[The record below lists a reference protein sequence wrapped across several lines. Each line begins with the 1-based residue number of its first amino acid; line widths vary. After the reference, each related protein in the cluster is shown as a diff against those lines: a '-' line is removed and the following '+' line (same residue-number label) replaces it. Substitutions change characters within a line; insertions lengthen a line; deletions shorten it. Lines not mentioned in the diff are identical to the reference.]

1 MALLRDLSDR
11 QIDDEIAVRHT
22 AMDARERERI
32 AAKAFG
38 RMDPEDERLL
48 HSWAEASSERDRRR
62 IERSVGVFAFRAPLG
77 SDGLPLMV
85 EGDLVVG
92 LVESYEEAQ
101 SVGAAWIASHGL
113 PASLGDIATSLSAAG
128 LMWSFIRFRANLWP
142 NGVNGGRNETGIR
155 RYKGLVRKLEAAG
168 VPTTWDGAK
177 YPNACPTR
185 GQFEKLI
192 A

>member
-1 MALLRDLSDR
+1 MASLRDLSDR
-11 QIDDEIAVRHT
+11 QLDNEIAVRHA

-48 HSWAEASSERDRRR
+48 HSWAEAYNESDRRR
-62 IERSVGVFAFRAPLG
+62 IENSVGVFAFSAPL
-77 SDGLPLMV
+77 SQDGLPFMV

-92 LVESYEEAQ
+92 LVESHEEAR
-101 SVGAAWIASHGL
+101 SAGAAWIASHGL
-113 PASLGDIATSLSAAG
+113 PASLGLVATSLSSAG
-128 LMWSFIRFRANLWP
+128 RMWSFIRFQANLWP

-155 RYKGLVRKLEAAG
+155 RYRGLVRKLETAG
-168 VPTTWDGAK
+168 VPTTWAGTK
-177 YPNACPTR
+177 YSNACPTR